1 MSNQSTASAPT
12 AHSSTA
18 GIPSAE
24 GLAARAPSAEGPA
37 VSVPSAGASTTPHT
51 ILHAPATH
59 TSPATVAERTNRV
72 GQTTESEKT
81 DDAGRHLA
89 SGLSATDV
97 SWDIAGKQ
105 ILDSITQEFPTGS
118 VTGLLG
124 PNGSGK
130 SSLLKIMAQ
139 VMTASGGRV
148 THAGK
153 DLGQIDRRQRARLIG
168 LVEQDSAAD
177 RSITVLDSA
186 LLGRIPHRSL
196 FAGPSRRDLEITHDA
211 LDQVGISDFAGRELS
226 SLSGGERQRAHIAR
240 ALTQQPEILLV
251 DEPTNH
257 LDIAAQLQI
266 LGLLEKLAAN
276 GTTVVTALHDL
287 TLAAAHCDQL
297 VLLSHGEVVASG
309 PTERVLTPS
318 TIEAV
323 FGVKAVVL
331 TNPITGRPLPAFG

>member
-1 MSNQSTASAPT
+1 MSNQSTASAAT

-18 GIPSAE
+18 RIPSAE
-24 GLAARAPSAEGPA
+24 GLAARTPSTEDLAVSAPSADGLAVSAPTMQGPA
-37 VSVPSAGASTTPHT
+37 E
-51 ILHAPATH
+51 H
-59 TSPATVAERTNRV
+59 TSPAAVPEQTNGEGLSTV
-72 GQTTESEKT
+72 SET
-81 DDAGRHLA
+81 ADDAGRHFA
-89 SGLSATDV
+89 PGLSTTDV

-153 DLGQIDRRQRARLIG
+153 DLGQIERRQRARLIG

-309 PTERVLTPS
+309 PTEQVLTPS